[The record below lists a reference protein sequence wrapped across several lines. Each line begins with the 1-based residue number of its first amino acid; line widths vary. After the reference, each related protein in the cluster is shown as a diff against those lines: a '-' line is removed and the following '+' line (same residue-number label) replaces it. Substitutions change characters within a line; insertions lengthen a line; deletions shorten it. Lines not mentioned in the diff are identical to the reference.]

1 MQAAAERWL
10 GIVFGLMLLALS
22 AVVTVETLAR
32 KLFNVS
38 LQGADEL
45 GGYTLAIGATI
56 AFSLALMGRTHIR
69 VDVFHDALP
78 RGLQS
83 ALNLLSILSMAALAT
98 LLAVLAWFVIQD
110 TRAYG
115 SVAPTPWATPLV
127 IPQTVWLIGLIV
139 FCLLS
144 LGFAAR
150 ALWLVAS
157 GRREAMDREFGPRT
171 TKEEVEVELEDLA
184 LRSGP
189 SGLPAGAAASPR
201 AMP

>member
-1 MQAAAERWL
+1 MQAAVERWL

-22 AVVTVETLAR
+22 GVVTVETLVR
-32 KLFNVS
+32 KLFTVS

-56 AFSLALMGRTHIR
+56 AFSMALMGRTHIR
-69 VDVFHDALP
+69 VDVFHDHLP
-78 RGLQS
+78 RGLRS
-83 ALNLLSILSMAALAT
+83 ALNLLSIVSMAALAT

-127 IPQTVWLIGLIV
+127 IPQTFWLVGLIV
-139 FCLLS
+139 FGLLS
-144 LGFAAR
+144 LGYAGR

-157 GRREAMDREFGPRT
+157 GRRDLMDREFGPRT
-171 TKEEVEVELEDLA
+171 TKEEVAVELEDLA

-189 SGLPAGAAASPR
+189 GREQAALPTSSKASP
-201 AMP
+201 

>member
-1 MQAAAERWL
+1 MQAQVERWL

-22 AVVTVETLAR
+22 GVVTVETLVR

-56 AFSLALMGRTHIR
+56 AFSMALMGRTHIR
-69 VDVFHDALP
+69 VDVFHDHLP
-78 RGLQS
+78 RGLRS
-83 ALNLLSILSMAALAT
+83 ALNLLSIVSMAALAT

-110 TRAYG
+110 TRTYG

-127 IPQTVWLIGLIV
+127 IPQTFWLVGLIV

-150 ALWLVAS
+150 ALWLLAR

-189 SGLPAGAAASPR
+189 SGLPAGAAVSTR
-201 AMP
+201 AAP

>member
-1 MQAAAERWL
+1 MQAAVERWL
-10 GIVFGLMLLALS
+10 GIVFGLMLMALS
-22 AVVTVETLAR
+22 GVVTVETLVR
-32 KLFNVS
+32 KLFSVS

-56 AFSLALMGRTHIR
+56 AFSMALMGRTHIR
-69 VDVFHDALP
+69 VDVFHDQLP
-78 RGLQS
+78 RGLRS
-83 ALNLLSILSMAALAT
+83 ALNLLSIVTMAALAT

-127 IPQTVWLIGLIV
+127 IPQTFWLVGLIV

-144 LGFAAR
+144 LGYVAR

-157 GRREAMDREFGPRT
+157 GRRDAMDREFGPRT

-189 SGLPAGAAASPR
+189 GGGQAALPASSRASP
-201 AMP
+201 

>member
-1 MQAAAERWL
+1 MQAAVERWL
-10 GIVFGLMLLALS
+10 GTLFGLMLVALS
-22 AVVTVETLAR
+22 LVVAVETLVR

-56 AFSLALMGRTHIR
+56 AFSMALMGRTHIR
-69 VDVFHDALP
+69 VDVFHDHLP
-78 RGLQS
+78 RGLRS

-115 SVAPTPWATPLV
+115 STAPTPWATPLV
-127 IPQTVWLIGLIV
+127 IPQTAWLVGLIV

-150 ALWLVAS
+150 AVWLLAS
-157 GRREAMDREFGPRT
+157 GRREAMDREFAPRT

-189 SGLPAGAAASPR
+189 SGLPAGVASSPR
-201 AMP
+201 AGA